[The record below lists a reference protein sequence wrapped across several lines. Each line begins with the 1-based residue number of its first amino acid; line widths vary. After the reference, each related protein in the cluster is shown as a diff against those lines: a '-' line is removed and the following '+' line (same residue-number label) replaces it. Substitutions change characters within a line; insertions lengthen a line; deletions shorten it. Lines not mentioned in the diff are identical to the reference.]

1 MTTVKELIIQANYY
15 LNKQNT
21 GNLEQDNATDTKGK
35 ELLREAVMRLENGN
49 YEIVKLM
56 TDDDL
61 SVEIPKRFWEEKNE
75 PISR

>member
-1 MTTVKELIIQANYY
+1 MSTVKELIIQANYY

-35 ELLREAVMRLENGN
+35 ELLKEAVSHLENGN
-49 YEIVKLM
+49 YEIYKLM

-61 SVEIPKRFWEEKNE
+61 SVESDIKLKWGDQ
-75 PISR
+75 